1 MSNLTLRIISALVL
15 GGFVLAA
22 LYYGSYVWL
31 AAIGIMTLG
40 LVIEW
45 VSLVDMKRPA
55 LSAALLGALIF
66 SALFSTQE
74 FGIEK
79 PGFVL
84 LVSAVVLMFSGLV
97 TGISSVKRFGFGLA
111 YIGAPVLALFW
122 LRNLPDGAGL
132 IITLWLLLVIWA
144 TDSFAYFVGRA
155 IGGPKLFP
163 IISPK
168 KTWSGA
174 LGGVLGAA
182 VTGIALHWAF
192 QLSGSFI
199 AIAVISGSVS
209 ILSQFGDALESTIKR
224 DFNVKDSGKII
235 PGHGGLFDRL
245 DGLLVTAPVIAATM
259 IIMNGGVETLIG
271 DRL

>member
-15 GGFVLAA
+15 GGFALAA
-22 LYYGSYVWL
+22 LYYGSYFWL
-31 AAIGIMTLG
+31 AAIGIMTIG

-45 VSLVDMKRPA
+45 VSLVDIKRPA
-55 LSAALLGALIF
+55 LSAALLAVLIF
-66 SALFSTQE
+66 SALFSARE

-79 PGFVL
+79 PGFAL
-84 LVSAVVLMFSGLV
+84 LVSAVFLMFCGLV

-111 YIGAPVLALFW
+111 YIGAPVLALYW
-122 LRNLPDGAGL
+122 LRDLPDGAGL
-132 IITLWLLLVIWA
+132 VVTLWLLLTIWA

-155 IGGPKLFP
+155 VGGPKLFP
-163 IISPK
+163 VISPK

-174 LGGVLGAA
+174 LGGVFGAA
-182 VTGIALHWAF
+182 LTGVVLHWAF
-192 QLSGSFI
+192 QLSGSML
-199 AIAVISGSVS
+199 AIAVISASVS
-209 ILSQFGDALESTIKR
+209 VLSQFGDALESTIKR

-245 DGLLVTAPVIAATM
+245 DGLLVTAPVVAATM
-259 IIMNGGVETLIG
+259 IIMNGEVETLIG